1 MYEQSEFGR
10 KALDAYAAAAKGGAK
25 HDEVMDAAVEYDKQ
39 YKKAREACLLELMF
53 GFLFQVT
60 WVSCFP

>member
-25 HDEVMDAAVEYDKQ
+25 HDEVMDEYDKQ